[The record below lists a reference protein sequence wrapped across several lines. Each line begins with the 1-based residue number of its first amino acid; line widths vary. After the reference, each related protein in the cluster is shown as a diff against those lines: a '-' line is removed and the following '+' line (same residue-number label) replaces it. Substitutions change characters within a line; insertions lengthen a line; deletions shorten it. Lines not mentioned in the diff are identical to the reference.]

1 MRRLSRGASAVAMSL
16 VLGAVVAGCGGGS
29 AAPPATTTT
38 TAAPTT
44 TTTTPPAVLGIDPAT
59 APVSAIIT
67 LSVTGAIP
75 GESVIFTLTSPSGK
89 VFTGSPHVV
98 EPTGTT
104 SATYN
109 STGDEVGAHT
119 VTAVGTG
126 GTSLTS
132 TLTLT
137 RS

>member
-1 MRRLSRGASAVAMSL
+1 MRRVSKGASAFAMSL
-16 VLGAVVAGCGGGS
+16 VAGAVLVGCGGGS

-38 TAAPTT
+38 TVAPTT
-44 TTTTPPAVLGIDPAT
+44 TTTTPPAVLGIDPVT

-67 LSVTGAIP
+67 LSVTGAKP
-75 GESVIFTLTSPSGK
+75 GESVTFTLTSPSGK

-98 EPTGTT
+98 EPTGMT

-119 VTAVGTG
+119 VKAMGTG
-126 GTSLTS
+126 GTALTGV
-132 TLTLT
+132 LTLT